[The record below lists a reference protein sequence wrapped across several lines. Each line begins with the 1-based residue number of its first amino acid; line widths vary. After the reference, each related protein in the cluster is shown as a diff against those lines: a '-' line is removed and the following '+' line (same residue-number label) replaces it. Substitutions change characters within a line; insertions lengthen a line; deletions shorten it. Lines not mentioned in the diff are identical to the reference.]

1 MCIYTHAHVPA
12 LPPSCSLLHKQ
23 NAPFQKPS
31 SLLRSHNT
39 IFPPGIRTMH
49 DSDIYNNCFSST
61 FTWKKKKREKNRK
74 ANEQEKLSQ
83 KQMQSDEINGSRFFF
98 PCIYSVV
105 LSNTHNLLFIQGS
118 HTRSCCA
125 IQEIHDSKV
134 PKMQSTFISEDTHI
148 AKKIPKSRSVC
159 SITETIEQNILWVQS
174 RKSWLHSETRTINS

>member
-39 IFPPGIRTMH
+39 IFPPGIQTMH

-98 PCIYSVV
+98 SMYIFSCFKQHTQSSLYTRQSYKI
-105 LSNTHNLLFIQGS
+105 LLC
-118 HTRSCCA
+118 HTKRSMTVKCLRCKA
-125 IQEIHDSKV
+125 HSYRR
-134 PKMQSTFISEDTHI
+134 THI
-148 AKKIPKSRSVC
+148 
-159 SITETIEQNILWVQS
+159 
-174 RKSWLHSETRTINS
+174 